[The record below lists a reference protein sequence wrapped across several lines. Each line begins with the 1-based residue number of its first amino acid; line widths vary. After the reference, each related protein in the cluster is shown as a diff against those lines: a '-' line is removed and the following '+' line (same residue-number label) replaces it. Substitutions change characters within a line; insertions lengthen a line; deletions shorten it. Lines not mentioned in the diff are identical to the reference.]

1 MYSPSV
7 PRDDACKVRL
17 TKELSI
23 DVLPYVQ
30 EGKIKP
36 IIDYV
41 FEFIEIR
48 QADEWSEMKILVRL
62 LCG

>member
-1 MYSPSV
+1 MPC
-7 PRDDACKVRL
+7 DDAYKVRL
-17 TKELSI
+17 TKELST